1 MRPVTYYQVRVFAT
15 NAFGRSEPSEAA
27 HFRTDEEAPGGPPL
41 HIKAQATSSKLLKIS
56 WEPPR
61 KDQHFGDIRGY
72 YIGYKVAGPETE
84 AYVYKTLEIQ
94 ERGFSEETQLT
105 GLKRFTKYSV
115 IVQAFNSKGAGPA
128 SEEII
133 AQTLQNGKCPYLQSR
148 EVFVITCLGD

>member
-1 MRPVTYYQVRVFAT
+1 MTYYQIRVFAV
-15 NAFGRSEPSEAA
+15 NSVGKSEASEVA

-41 HIKAQATSSKLLKIS
+41 HIKAQATSSKSLKIS

-72 YIGYKVAGPETE
+72 YVGYKVSGSETE
-84 AYVYKTLEIQ
+84 AYVYKTLEVE
-94 ERGFSEETQLT
+94 ERGFTEESQLT

-128 SEEII
+128 SEEIV
-133 AQTLQNGKCPYLQSR
+133 AQTLQNGESPNQPPL
-148 EVFVITCLGD
+148 T